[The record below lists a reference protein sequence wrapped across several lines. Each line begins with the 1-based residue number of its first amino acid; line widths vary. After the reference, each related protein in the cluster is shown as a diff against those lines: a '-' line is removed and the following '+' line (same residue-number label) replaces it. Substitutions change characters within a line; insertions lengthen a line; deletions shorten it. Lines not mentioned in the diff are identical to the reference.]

1 MTIQL
6 TINLEQAFGRMGNW
20 GGDGTMTDNE
30 VELIT
35 LIREN
40 DNPGQ
45 AFMAA
50 TLIILGFLRQHE
62 SSEAQAVA
70 GLPVRG

>member
-1 MTIQL
+1 
-6 TINLEQAFGRMGNW
+6 
-20 GGDGTMTDNE
+20 MTDNE

-40 DNPGQ
+40 DTPGQ